1 MAMPEPRSSA
11 RREAPPDIP
20 NIFTAAENN
29 DVKALSLALTFYD
42 VNERDAIG
50 MTPLHYAAST
60 RANRAIDLLLE
71 HPGIDATLA
80 DQFRR
85 SAATVAFECWAEL
98 SDDVV
103 DKLNRVCYP
112 WLTNSLDGG

>member
-1 MAMPEPRSSA
+1 MGMPEPRS
-11 RREAPPDIP
+11 RTNREAPPDIP

-29 DVKALSLALTFYD
+29 DVKALDLALTFYD

-60 RANRAIDLLLE
+60 LANLAITRLLA

-80 DQFRR
+80 DQFGR
-85 SAATVAFECWAEL
+85 SAATVAYECWADL
-98 SDDVV
+98 SDTIV
-103 DKLNRVCYP
+103 DRLNPRCYP
-112 WLTNSLDGG
+112 WIQ